1 MEYQTP
7 KTICS
12 LCGSEFTRQGMTR
25 HIKTCL
31 SKCLTVESKG
41 RPQELLY
48 LHVHDAYNSDY
59 FLHLLLAETATFNH
73 LDAFLREIW
82 LECCGHMSAF
92 TFQRYGEE
100 IDMRRKARDI
110 FTSAKKITYQYD
122 FGSTTELMVQAM
134 GRYRGPMKGKIQI
147 IARNAQPIIPCD
159 GCNAKSAVVICTACM
174 WDNAGWLC
182 EACAQIHDCNEDM
195 FLPVVNSPRTG
206 VCGYTGE

>member
-12 LCGSEFTRQGMTR
+12 LCGSEFTSQGMTR

-41 RPQELLY
+41 KPQELLY
-48 LHVHDAYNSDY
+48 LHVCKKNNLPVRFWQHHGTDGSSNIPLPWSHEGKDS
-59 FLHLLLAETATFNH
+59 NH
-73 LDAFLREIW
+73 R
-82 LECCGHMSAF
+82 
-92 TFQRYGEE
+92 Q
-100 IDMRRKARDI
+100 
-110 FTSAKKITYQYD
+110 
-122 FGSTTELMVQAM
+122 
-134 GRYRGPMKGKIQI
+134 
-147 IARNAQPIIPCD
+147 NAQPIIPCD

-182 EACAQIHDCNEDM
+182 EACAQTHDCDEDM